1 MHLQYRIMGMQN
13 GMFESTRSLEVP
25 TNVPIVVLG
34 DDDGLVVVVDFSS
47 SLELVVILTKCS
59 IVTSWH
65 IFEG

>member
-34 DDDGLVVVVDFSS
+34 DDDGFGASGC
-47 SLELVVILTKCS
+47 T
-59 IVTSWH
+59 
-65 IFEG
+65 